1 MAVAKKIFS
10 TVSDSLAKRL
20 DERASLEGRS
30 GSSLVAYLLE
40 KAMDD
45 WDELRR
51 AENAQPVPTTSAN
64 QPKAS

>member
-20 DERASLEGRS
+20 DDRAVLEGRS

-40 KAMDD
+40 RAMDD

-51 AENAQPVPTTSAN
+51 SENVQPVPTT
-64 QPKAS
+64 QTQK

>member
-1 MAVAKKIFS
+1 MTVAKKIFS

-20 DERASLEGRS
+20 DERAALEGRS

-51 AENAQPVPTTSAN
+51 SENAQPVPTTQA
-64 QPKAS
+64 QK